1 MFFVSEGVCRTG
13 GKLYIIQLKDAN
25 FFFQIYAQKKSD
37 FCKQNSRGCNLCKLL
52 IMEYSNSK
60 MIAEDYKRVWAE
72 CLEVIKDALG
82 PENKVAFDTWFV
94 PIVPLKLEGSTLM
107 VQVPSQFFYEYLEEH
122 YVDLLKRVIRM
133 QLGSNAML
141 KYSIVMDQSIR
152 TSPIVTTLPSN
163 SRRSVQNPLTDMPI
177 NINKDNAR
185 ELPNP
190 FVIPGI
196 QKTRVH
202 SQLSPNYTLENFVEG
217 DCNRL
222 ARSAGYAVAEKPG
235 TTSFNPLLLH
245 SNVGLGKTHLANAI
259 GLKTKELHPDKT
271 VLYVTSEQFMAQ
283 YAEAGRT
290 GTTNDFIHFYEQID
304 VLIVDDIQFW
314 SGKGQKTQEAF
325 FHIFNYLHQ
334 RNCQIIITSDKA
346 PGELQGLE
354 PRLLSR
360 LKWGLNAD
368 LQAPDVETRKAILR
382 QKLQN
387 DGIEMSEDVIEYIAY
402 NINTNVRELEGA
414 LISLIAQ
421 SSLNRKQITLELT
434 KQMIDKYVQSST
446 REITIDYIQKVVCDS
461 LDLPVDSIQQ
471 MSRKREIVQAR
482 QLSMYFAKKIT
493 KSSLAVIGMQCGN
506 KDHATVLHACKTIE
520 NLRQTDR
527 YIRNLVDEL
536 EKKFKEA

>member
-1 MFFVSEGVCRTG
+1 M
-13 GKLYIIQLKDAN
+13 D
-25 FFFQIYAQKKSD
+25 
-37 FCKQNSRGCNLCKLL
+37 
-52 IMEYSNSK
+52 YSNTK
-60 MIAEDYKRVWAE
+60 MIEEDYKRVWAE

-82 PENKVAFDTWFV
+82 PENKKAFDTWFV
-94 PIVPLKLEGSTLM
+94 PIVPIQLDGSTLI
-107 VQVPSQFFYEYLEEH
+107 VQVPSPFFYEWIEDH
-122 YVDLLKRVIRM
+122 YIDLLKRVIRM
-133 QLGSNAML
+133 QLGPNGML
-141 KYSIVMDQSIR
+141 KYSIVMDQTIP
-152 TSPIVTTLPSN
+152 TEPLKTTLPSYN
-163 SRRSVQNPLTDMPI
+163 NRRSVQNPMSDLPV

-185 ELPNP
+185 EIPNP

-196 QKTRVH
+196 QKTRIN

-235 TTSFNPLLLH
+235 LTSFNPLLLH

-259 GLKTKELHPDKT
+259 GMKTKELHPDKV

-304 VLIVDDIQFW
+304 VLIIDDIQFW

-325 FHIFNYLHQ
+325 FHIFNHLHQ

-382 QKLQN
+382 QTLQN
-387 DGIEMSEDVIEYIAY
+387 DGIEMSDEVIEYIAY

-421 SSLNRKQITLELT
+421 ISLNRKQITLELT

-461 LDLPVDSIQQ
+461 LDLPVESIQQ
-471 MSRKREIVQAR
+471 TSRKREIVQAR

-506 KDHATVLHACKTIE
+506 KDHATVLHACKQIE

-527 YIRNLVDEL
+527 YIRSLVDDL

>member
-1 MFFVSEGVCRTG
+1 
-13 GKLYIIQLKDAN
+13 
-25 FFFQIYAQKKSD
+25 
-37 FCKQNSRGCNLCKLL
+37 
-52 IMEYSNSK
+52 
-60 MIAEDYKRVWAE
+60 MIEEDYKRVWAE
-72 CLEVIKDALG
+72 CLEVIKDTLG
-82 PENKVAFDTWFV
+82 PENKKAFDTWFV
-94 PIVPLKLEGSTLM
+94 PIVPLQLDGSTLI
-107 VQVPSQFFYEYLEEH
+107 VQVPSPFFYEWIEDH
-122 YVDLLKRVIRM
+122 YIDLLKRVIRM
-133 QLGSNAML
+133 QLGPNGML
-141 KYSIVMDQSIR
+141 KYSIVMDQTIP
-152 TSPIVTTLPSN
+152 TEPLKTTLPSHN
-163 SRRSVQNPLTDMPI
+163 NRHTVQNPMSDLPV
-177 NINKDNAR
+177 NINKDNTR
-185 ELPNP
+185 EIPNP

-196 QKTRVH
+196 QKTRIN

-259 GLKTKELHPDKT
+259 GLKTKELHPDKV

-304 VLIVDDIQFW
+304 VLIIDDIQFW

-325 FHIFNYLHQ
+325 FHIFNHLHQ

-354 PRLLSR
+354 PRLISR

-387 DGIEMSEDVIEYIAY
+387 DGIEMSDEVIEYIAY

-434 KQMIDKYVQSST
+434 KQMIDKYVQNST

-461 LDLPVDSIQQ
+461 LDLPVESIQQ
-471 MSRKREIVQAR
+471 TSRKREIVQAR

-506 KDHATVLHACKTIE
+506 KDHATVLHACKQIE

>member
-1 MFFVSEGVCRTG
+1 
-13 GKLYIIQLKDAN
+13 
-25 FFFQIYAQKKSD
+25 
-37 FCKQNSRGCNLCKLL
+37 
-52 IMEYSNSK
+52 
-60 MIAEDYKRVWAE
+60 MIEEDYKRVWAE
-72 CLEVIKDALG
+72 CLEVIKDTLG
-82 PENKVAFDTWFV
+82 PENKKAFDTWFV
-94 PIVPLKLEGSTLM
+94 PIVPLQLDGSTLI
-107 VQVPSQFFYEYLEEH
+107 VQVPSPFFYEWIEDH
-122 YVDLLKRVIRM
+122 YIDLLKRVIRM
-133 QLGSNAML
+133 QLGPNGML
-141 KYSIVMDQSIR
+141 KYSIVMDQTIP
-152 TSPIVTTLPSN
+152 TEPLKTTLPSHN
-163 SRRSVQNPLTDMPI
+163 NRHTVQNPMSDLPV
-177 NINKDNAR
+177 NINKDNTR
-185 ELPNP
+185 EIPNP

-196 QKTRVH
+196 QKTRIN

-259 GLKTKELHPDKT
+259 GLKTKELHPDKV

-304 VLIVDDIQFW
+304 VLIIDDIQFW

-325 FHIFNYLHQ
+325 FHIFNHLHQ

-354 PRLLSR
+354 PRLISR

-387 DGIEMSEDVIEYIAY
+387 DGIEMSDEVIEYIAY

-434 KQMIDKYVQSST
+434 KQMIDKYVQNST

-461 LDLPVDSIQQ
+461 LDLPVESIQQ
-471 MSRKREIVQAR
+471 TSRKREIVQAR

-506 KDHATVLHACKTIE
+506 KDHATVLHACKQIE

-536 EKKFKEA
+536 EKKFKEC

>member
-1 MFFVSEGVCRTG
+1 M
-13 GKLYIIQLKDAN
+13 K
-25 FFFQIYAQKKSD
+25 
-37 FCKQNSRGCNLCKLL
+37 
-52 IMEYSNSK
+52 
-60 MIAEDYKRVWAE
+60 AEDYKRVWAD
-72 CLEVIKDALG
+72 CLEVIKDTLG
-82 PENKVAFDTWFV
+82 PENKKAFDTWFV
-94 PIVPLKLEGSTLM
+94 PIVPLQLDGSTLI
-107 VQVPSQFFYEYLEEH
+107 VQVPSPFFYEWIEEH
-122 YVDLLKRVIRM
+122 YIDLLKRVIRM
-133 QLGSNAML
+133 QLGPNGML
-141 KYSIVMDQSIR
+141 KYSIVMDQTIPTEPLR
-152 TSPIVTTLPSN
+152 TTLPSN
-163 SRRSVQNPLTDMPI
+163 SRRPVQNALTDLPV
-177 NINKDNAR
+177 NINR
-185 ELPNP
+185 ENTREIPDP
-190 FVIPGI
+190 FVIPGLNKLRI
-196 QKTRVH
+196 N

-222 ARSAGYAVAEKPG
+222 ARSAGYAVAERPG

-259 GLKTKELHPDKT
+259 GLKTKELNPDKK
-271 VLYVTSEQFMAQ
+271 VLYVTSEQFMQQ
-283 YAEAGRT
+283 YAEAGRA
-290 GTTNDFIHFYEQID
+290 GTTNDFIHFYELID

-314 SGKGQKTQEAF
+314 AGKAQKTQEAF
-325 FHIFNYLHQ
+325 FHIFNHLHQ

-368 LQAPDVETRKAILR
+368 LQSPDVETRKAILR

-387 DGIEMSEDVIEYIAY
+387 DGIEMSDEVIEYIAY

-461 LDLPVDSIQQ
+461 LDLPVESIQ
-471 MSRKREIVQAR
+471 MTSRKREIVQAR

-527 YIRNLVDEL
+527 YIRGLVDEL